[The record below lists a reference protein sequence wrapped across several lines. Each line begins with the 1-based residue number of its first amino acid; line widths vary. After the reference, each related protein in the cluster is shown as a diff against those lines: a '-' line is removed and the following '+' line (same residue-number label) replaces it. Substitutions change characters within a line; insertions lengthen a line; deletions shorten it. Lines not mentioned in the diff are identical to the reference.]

1 MAEQKKTY
9 EEKRQA
15 ALAEMT
21 QTKNLATGL
30 VEVRYGGSVIG
41 EYADHREAIKRAPHD
56 ILKLIKAK
64 TSNPKH

>member
-1 MAEQKKTY
+1 MAEKPKTY
-9 EEKRQA
+9 EERRQE

-30 VEVRYGGSVIG
+30 VEVRYGGNVIG
-41 EYADHREAIKRAPHD
+41 EYQDHREAIKQAPHD
-56 ILKLIKAK
+56 ILKLISAK

>member
-21 QTKNLATGL
+21 QTKNMATGL

-41 EYADHREAIKRAPHD
+41 EYSDHREAIKQAPHD
-56 ILKLIKAK
+56 ILKLIRAK

>member
-1 MAEQKKTY
+1 MAEKQRTY
-9 EEKRQA
+9 EERRQD

-30 VEVRYGGSVIG
+30 VEVRYGGNVIG
-41 EYADHREAIKRAPHD
+41 EYADHREAIKQGPHD

-64 TSNPKH
+64 TSNPNH

>member
-30 VEVRYGGSVIG
+30 VEVRYGGSVVG
-41 EYADHREAIKRAPHD
+41 EYADHREAIKQAPHD
-56 ILKLIKAK
+56 ILKLIRAK

>member
-15 ALAEMT
+15 ALAEMS
-21 QTKNLATGL
+21 QQKDPRTG
-30 VEVRYGGSVIG
+30 VVTVKYGGSVVG
-41 EYADHREAIKRAPHD
+41 EYSDHREAIKQGPHD

-64 TSNPKH
+64 TSNPNH